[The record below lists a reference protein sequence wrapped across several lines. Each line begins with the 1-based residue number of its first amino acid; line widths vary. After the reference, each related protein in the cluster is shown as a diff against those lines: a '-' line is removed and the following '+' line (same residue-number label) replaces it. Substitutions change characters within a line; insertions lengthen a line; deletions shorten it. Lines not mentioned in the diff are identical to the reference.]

1 MAGFE
6 FNGTGKTPLLAA
18 YSDFPTAIKDSA
30 TMFFGQGAQEDDF
43 NTRLNIV
50 GQANKRIFVGYKT
63 DLITPAMNQQGVRKI
78 KNVQFLW
85 SD

>member
-18 YSDFPTAIKDSA
+18 YADFPTAIKDSA
-30 TMFFGQGAQEDDF
+30 TMFFGKDAQENDF
-43 NTRLNIV
+43 KTRLDVV
-50 GQANKRIFVGYKT
+50 GQANRRIFVGYKT
-63 DLITPAMNQQGVRKI
+63 ELITPAMNQQGLRKI